1 MKHFHASLAALI
13 GRAEASVHQSHQSH
27 QRSSGDPQAPRLQLD
42 ACGAPGSWKRRAG
55 AVWTVGNSRRLIN
68 PKSHSRMYHH
78 SAIRAHAW
86 PPRLQSPEGKCNS
99 RPSLRYS
106 TATHA
111 SICGDVDGSTL
122 CTPASWFSA
131 SLAFECR
138 KDLRIT
144 LKLMM
149 MIQGCDIAKSVT
161 RRRTIGAVPDTS
173 LHSCTSYRHLP
184 DSSKARSVPDHP
196 RLLIHERLD
205 TVSILV
211 ADTNSR
217 ES

>member
-55 AVWTVGNSRRLIN
+55 AVWTVGNSREAHQPEKPQQDVSPFRNSRSRL
-68 PKSHSRMYHH
+68 
-78 SAIRAHAW
+78 ATTT
-86 PPRLQSPEGKCNS
+86 PEGKCNS
-99 RPSLRYS
+99 RPSLRHS

-161 RRRTIGAVPDTS
+161 RRQTIGAVPDTS

-184 DSSKARSVPDHP
+184 DSSKARCQIIQDFDP
-196 RLLIHERLD
+196 
-205 TVSILV
+205 
-211 ADTNSR
+211 
-217 ES
+217 

>member
-1 MKHFHASLAALI
+1 
-13 GRAEASVHQSHQSH
+13 
-27 QRSSGDPQAPRLQLD
+27 
-42 ACGAPGSWKRRAG
+42 
-55 AVWTVGNSRRLIN
+55 
-68 PKSHSRMYHH
+68 MYHH

-99 RPSLRYS
+99 RPSLRHS

-122 CTPASWFSA
+122 CALASWFSA

-161 RRRTIGAVPDTS
+161 PSADYWSSARYEPPLVYLVPSSARFQQGSVGA
-173 LHSCTSYRHLP
+173 R
-184 DSSKARSVPDHP
+184 SSKT
-196 RLLIHERLD
+196 LIHERLD